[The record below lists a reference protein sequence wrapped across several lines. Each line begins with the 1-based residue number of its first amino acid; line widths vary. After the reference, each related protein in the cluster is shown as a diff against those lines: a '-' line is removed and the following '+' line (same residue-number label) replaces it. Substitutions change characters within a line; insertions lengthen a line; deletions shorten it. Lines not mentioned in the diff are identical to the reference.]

1 MSPERND
8 VERPDN
14 ALLRAL
20 SDEDYA
26 RLQPHLKEVKLELGD
41 VVYAPG
47 DPVEQVLWV
56 ETGLLSLVA
65 SSPDGQSVETSM
77 VGREGASGLVEACGR
92 GTSYM
97 TVLVQVEG
105 RAWRAPAAV
114 CRELAEEGPS
124 FRRAVWNYTEI
135 MLSEA
140 RQSVVCQA
148 MHQVE
153 GRCARWL
160 LETRDRSGK
169 GETLPLTQEY
179 LAAMLGVQRSTV
191 SPIAGALQRRGL
203 IQYSRGRIDIVD
215 AEGLEAAACS
225 CRRMLAEHR
234 QLRGPGAEPTVR

>member
-1 MSPERND
+1 

-20 SDEDYA
+20 SDEDFA
-26 RLQPHLKEVKLELGD
+26 RLQPHLKEVALELGD
-41 VVYAPG
+41 VIYGPG
-47 DPVEQVLWV
+47 DLVEQVLWV
-56 ETGLLSLVA
+56 ETGLLSIVA
-65 SSPDGQSVETSM
+65 SSADGQSVETSM

-105 RAWRAPAAV
+105 RAWRAPAAI
-114 CRELAEEGPS
+114 CRELAEQGAS
-124 FRRAVWNYTEI
+124 FRRMVWNYTEI
-135 MLSEA
+135 MLAEG

-169 GETLPLTQEY
+169 GDTLPLTQEY

-203 IQYSRGRIDIVD
+203 IQYSRGRIDILDV
-215 AEGLEAAACS
+215 EGLEAAACN
-225 CRRMLAEHR
+225 CRRTLSEHR
-234 QLRGPGAEPTVR
+234 RARTPVAEAAVG